1 MPDWWSLGALL
12 LALVAAFLIVPV
24 VLLVARRR
32 WLAQRG
38 WVVDCSVRIA
48 DATPGSGWMLGVA
61 RYSGDVF
68 QWYRVFSLS
77 LRPWIEIDRGR
88 SHPGATRLPDA
99 YEASF
104 LDPDQRIVTLAG
116 ADAGVSIA
124 LPPQDMT
131 AFLGWMEGGL
141 PGRAFGSRPLSP

>member
-1 MPDWWSLGALL
+1 MPDWWGWTAFALL
-12 LALVAAFLIVPV
+12 V
-24 VLLVARRR
+24 VLLCLLAPIVWLFTRRR
-32 WLAQRG
+32 WLAARG
-38 WVVDCSVRIA
+38 RVFDCSLRAA